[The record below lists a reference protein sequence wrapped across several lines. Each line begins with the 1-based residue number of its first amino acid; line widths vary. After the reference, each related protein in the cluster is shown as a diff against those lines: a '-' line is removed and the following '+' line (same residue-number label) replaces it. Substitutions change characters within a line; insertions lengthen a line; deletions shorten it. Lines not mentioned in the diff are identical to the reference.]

1 MNAPDRFELFTL
13 AEGQEKVTII
23 TDSKMINTATFI
35 IEKEDHTLGNMLCR
49 KLQRDEKVLF
59 AGYRVPHPLEHKFE
73 LKVQGD
79 RSTTPIEA
87 IQRSISSLM
96 DDLSSLE
103 EDLRAE
109 LANK

>member
-1 MNAPDRFELFTL
+1 MNAPDRFELFSL
-13 AEGQEKVTII
+13 SEGQEKVTII

-49 KLQRDEKVLF
+49 KLQKDPNVQF

-73 LKVQGD
+73 LKVQSD

-87 IQRSISSLM
+87 IQSSINNLM
-96 DDLSSLE
+96 NDLSSLE
-103 EDLRAE
+103 DELRNE
-109 LANK
+109 LSKR